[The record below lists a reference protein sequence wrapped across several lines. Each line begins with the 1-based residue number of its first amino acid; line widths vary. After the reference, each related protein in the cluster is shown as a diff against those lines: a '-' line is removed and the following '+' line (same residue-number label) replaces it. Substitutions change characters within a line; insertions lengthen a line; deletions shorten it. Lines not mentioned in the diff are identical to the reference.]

1 MLLHWIWL
9 STRQGL
15 SQRTKY
21 ELVRQYTDPEAVYLE
36 QGRSYREVKG
46 VTPKGLA
53 ALKDKSLEEAKR
65 ILSRCRQLN
74 VHLLTLQDAAYP
86 QRLKGIY
93 DPPIL
98 LYCWGTLPDW
108 EDRPLIGAV
117 GTRHCSDAGI
127 QAGHQL
133 GYQIVRCGGGIV
145 SGIAEGIDAA
155 VLTGA
160 LSAGGQVTVFLAGGV
175 DVIYPKE
182 NAALYEQVRS
192 RGCLISEYPPGTQH
206 LGWHFPVRNRM
217 ISGISNSVLVVEAPE
232 KSGALI
238 TARHALE
245 QGRDVYAVPCGF
257 NIPSGKGSNA
267 LLKDGAAMAECGWDI
282 LEQYQAMYPG
292 RVVHREEGP
301 DLSEMS
307 GIPRK
312 SWEDRPQKEKK
323 SPRTVV
329 SEKKVID
336 NGPKPPYIDVEKKPL
351 AGTPEEQS
359 IVDQLRSGPQ
369 LTDTV
374 ISRCG
379 LAHAKALAAMTML
392 EIRGIVKRL
401 PGNLLALNDT

>member
-1 MLLHWIWL
+1 
-9 STRQGL
+9 
-15 SQRTKY
+15 
-21 ELVRQYTDPEAVYLE
+21 
-36 QGRSYREVKG
+36 
-46 VTPKGLA
+46 
-53 ALKDKSLEEAKR
+53 
-65 ILSRCRQLN
+65 
-74 VHLLTLQDAAYP
+74 
-86 QRLKGIY
+86 
-93 DPPIL
+93 
-98 LYCWGTLPDW
+98 
-108 EDRPLIGAV
+108 
-117 GTRHCSDAGI
+117 
-127 QAGHQL
+127 
-133 GYQIVRCGGGIV
+133 
-145 SGIAEGIDAA
+145 
-155 VLTGA
+155 
-160 LSAGGQVTVFLAGGV
+160 
-175 DVIYPKE
+175 
-182 NAALYEQVRS
+182 
-192 RGCLISEYPPGTQH
+192 
-206 LGWHFPVRNRM
+206 M

-323 SPRTVV
+323 PPRTVV

-359 IVDQLRSGPQ
+359 IPKGKPQRWQKMKVRLHGLFTQPHALGMDTSTPAASAEGQVLPQ
-369 LTDTV
+369 L
-374 ISRCG
+374 
-379 LAHAKALAAMTML
+379 LPWALPSS
-392 EIRGIVKRL
+392 E
-401 PGNLLALNDT
+401 